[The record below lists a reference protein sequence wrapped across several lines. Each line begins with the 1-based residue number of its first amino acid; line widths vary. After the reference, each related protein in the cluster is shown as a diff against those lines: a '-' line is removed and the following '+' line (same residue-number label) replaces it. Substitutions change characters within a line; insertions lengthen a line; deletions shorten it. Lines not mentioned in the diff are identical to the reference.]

1 MNPADKR
8 RFGGIERLYGPEAF
22 ETYRGAHIC
31 VVGLGGVGSWCA
43 EALARSAI
51 GRLTLI
57 DGDTVAESNIN
68 RQLPAMSATLGR
80 PKAEVLAERFASIN
94 PEALIEARVRFVDP
108 DNVADVVPVCDVIV
122 DAIDSLKAKAALTAW
137 AKAQGI
143 AIVVSGGVGGRIDPG
158 AVTVDDLSRAT
169 GDALL
174 SKLRTSL
181 RKEYGFPAG
190 HTDPKKVKKFGV
202 RAVFST
208 EVPRASQIAERGAEF
223 SNFGTAMPVTAAT
236 GLRLAAEALALLAAS
251 EAASG
256 AANAPSNSRMH

>member
-80 PKAEVLAERFASIN
+80 SKA
-94 PEALIEARVRFVDP
+94 
-108 DNVADVVPVCDVIV
+108 
-122 DAIDSLKAKAALTAW
+122 
-137 AKAQGI
+137 
-143 AIVVSGGVGGRIDPG
+143 GG
-158 AVTVDDLSRAT
+158 A
-169 GDALL
+169 
-174 SKLRTSL
+174 
-181 RKEYGFPAG
+181 
-190 HTDPKKVKKFGV
+190 H
-202 RAVFST
+202 
-208 EVPRASQIAERGAEF
+208 
-223 SNFGTAMPVTAAT
+223 
-236 GLRLAAEALALLAAS
+236 
-251 EAASG
+251 
-256 AANAPSNSRMH
+256 